1 MSLGMTNYSNVLD
14 VMKTP
19 QQNGRTDDQKQYDT
33 SWWNKITGGDVEKS
47 SAISMSNVDRAYQSS
62 EAQKNRDYQERLSNT
77 AYQRSVSDMM
87 KAGLNPAMAY
97 THMGGASTPSGSSGT
112 GSRTTPPASNTGQL
126 VSLIAATI
134 GATAYA
140 IKGVQSSAA
149 AIKTAKTTTRWGT
162 PIPHHY

>member
-14 VMKTP
+14 VMKAP

-33 SWWNKITGGDVEKS
+33 SWFNKITGGDVEKS

-126 VSLIAATI
+126 VSMIAGAV
-134 GATAYA
+134 GGAVLATAKASSA
-140 IKGVQSSAA
+140 IKVAQHQKTFGVPFFPSGGRS
-149 AIKTAKTTTRWGT
+149 
-162 PIPHHY
+162 